1 MSRHR
6 QLRSGRVLRFGL
18 SSLGPLVGSVAE
30 KFKDSML
37 VERFTHRGGPHS
49 VDLWCVWR
57 TLNDMSNVDARPSL
71 ANGSRLGMRAACTVG
86 LETNGCR
93 ERTW

>member
-30 KFKDSML
+30 TFKDSML

-49 VDLWCVWR
+49 GDFRRVWR
-57 TLNDMSNVDARPSL
+57 TLNDMFNVDARPSPADGRRICTL
-71 ANGSRLGMRAACTVG
+71 ATRPVG
-86 LETNGCR
+86 LKMFGDR
-93 ERTW
+93 ARAW